1 MPDLRYDPHS
11 GRWVVVAA
19 ERAARP
25 HTFRALE
32 PISAD
37 APPGCP
43 FCPGNE
49 AETPPEVFRTG
60 TGDPDTPGWRVR
72 VFPNKFPIV
81 TPAPAAEG
89 APPAVE
95 STDRWRRSMPATGR
109 HEVATFSPEHH
120 RSLTELTDAETVELF
135 RVLRD
140 RVVAHRDLGHVYTQV
155 IVNHGKAAGA
165 SIEHPHAQ
173 IISVDFAPAVLLE
186 ELQQQRVEGV
196 VLARDGRDREA
207 AGELAILEH
216 RVPPSGTDGAG
227 DGAAAAVAWA
237 PWASSTPYESIVAPR
252 ENGPSFADASD
263 GAVAAVAIA
272 VRDTLRALR
281 DAVGE
286 QPYNVLVHTR
296 PNDRDDDYQWH
307 VHITP
312 RLQTIAGFELGAGV
326 WVNIVPP
333 ELAAMRLRE
342 AHAGFRDAGDAAVDL
357 EP

>member
-49 AETPPEVFRTG
+49 GETPPEVLRTG
-60 TGDPDTPGWRVR
+60 TGAPDTPGWRIR

-81 TPAPAAEG
+81 APAPEGTRTEPAAG
-89 APPAVE
+89 A
-95 STDRWRRSMPATGR
+95 DRWRRSRPATGR

-120 RSLTELTDAETVELF
+120 RSLTELTDPEVTELF
-135 RVLRD
+135 QVLRD
-140 RVVAHRDLGHVYTQV
+140 RVVAHRDHGHVYTQV

-186 ELQQQRVEGV
+186 ELEQQRIEGV
-196 VLARDGRDREA
+196 VLARDGREREGP
-207 AGELAILEH
+207 GELAILEH
-216 RVPPSGTDGAG
+216 RGPDGS
-227 DGAAAAVAWA
+227 AAVAWA
-237 PWASSTPYESIVAPR
+237 PWASSTPYEAVVAPR
-252 ENGPSFADASD
+252 EDGPSFADASD
-263 GAVAAVAIA
+263 GAVAAVAVA
-272 VRDTLRALR
+272 VRETLRALR
-281 DAVGE
+281 DALGE
-286 QPYNVLVHTR
+286 QPYNVLVHTL
-296 PNDRDDDYQWH
+296 PNDRGDDYQWH

-333 ELAAMRLRE
+333 ELATTRLRE
-342 AHAGFRDAGDAAVDL
+342 ARGGFRDAAESAGDI

>member
-49 AETPPEVFRTG
+49 GETPPEVFRTG
-60 TGDPDTPGWRVR
+60 TGAPDTPGWRIR

-81 TPAPAAEG
+81 APAPEG
-89 APPAVE
+89 ADPAPE
-95 STDRWRRSMPATGR
+95 SSDRWRRHRPATGR

-120 RSLTELTDAETVELF
+120 RSLTELTDPEIVELF
-135 RVLRD
+135 QVLRD
-140 RVVAHRDLGHVYTQV
+140 RVVAHRALGHVYTQV

-173 IISVDFAPAVLLE
+173 IISVDFAPEVLLE
-186 ELQQQRVEGV
+186 ELEQQRVEGA
-196 VLARDGRDREA
+196 VLARDGREHEGS
-207 AGELAILEH
+207 GELAIV
-216 RVPPSGTDGAG
+216 RRPG
-227 DGAAAAVAWA
+227 AVAWA
-237 PWASSTPYESIVAPR
+237 PWASSTPYESIIAPR
-252 ENGPSFADASD
+252 EDGPTFADASD
-263 GAVAAVAIA
+263 TAVEEVALA

-281 DAVGE
+281 DSVGE

-333 ELAAMRLRE
+333 ELAAQRLRD
-342 AHAGFRDAGDAAVDL
+342 AIAGPAPEPAA
-357 EP
+357 

>member
-25 HTFRALE
+25 HTFRALD
-32 PISAD
+32 PISAG

-49 AETPPEVFRTG
+49 GETPPEVFRTG
-60 TGDPDTPGWRVR
+60 PGAPDTPGWRIR

-81 TPAPAAEG
+81 APAPDGAV
-89 APPAVE
+89 APPPA
-95 STDRWRRSMPATGR
+95 SDRWRQHRPATGR

-120 RSLTELTDAETVELF
+120 RSLTELTDPEVVELF
-135 RVLRD
+135 QVLRD
-140 RVVAHRDLGHVYTQV
+140 RVVAHRGLGHVYTQV

-173 IISVDFAPAVLLE
+173 IISVDFAPEVLLE
-186 ELQQQRVEGV
+186 ELEQQRVEGA
-196 VLARDGRDREA
+196 VLARDGRDHEGRT
-207 AGELAILEH
+207 ELAIL
-216 RVPPSGTDGAG
+216 RRAG
-227 DGAAAAVAWA
+227 AVAWA

-252 ENGPSFADASD
+252 ENGPTFADASD
-263 GAVAAVAIA
+263 DAVAEVALA

-296 PNDRDDDYQWH
+296 PNDRADDYQWH

-333 ELAAMRLRE
+333 ELAAPRLRDVV
-342 AHAGFRDAGDAAVDL
+342 AAAGATAETAATAGS
-357 EP
+357 